1 MRHSHVKQL
10 AVVALVCVLSACQT
24 VPQNAGIGD
33 SGWLRDTAFFER
45 SLQQHAQRPK
55 WQFSGKV
62 GIRSPQVNESA
73 NLVWSYA
80 DQSNQVRMFGPLGA
94 GAIKLDFDRY
104 GVQLSDRQGLLH
116 RGNSAEQLLTEIV
129 GWPIPIDALN
139 YWLFGL
145 PSPAQAYEYQLNED
159 GQLSSLRQL
168 GWTIDYTA
176 HQAYPPEQDVFARK
190 LRAQKELSSG
200 QQLTVKIV
208 TKSWVW

>member
-1 MRHSHVKQL
+1 MLHRHFKTL
-10 AVVALVCVLSACQT
+10 AVIALACVLSACQT
-24 VPQNAGIGD
+24 VPRQERSEASD
-33 SGWLRDTAFFER
+33 WLRDTTFFEQ
-45 SLQQHAQRPK
+45 SLRQHAQRAK

-62 GIRSPQVNESA
+62 GIRSPQVKESA
-73 NLVWSYA
+73 NLVWNFA

-104 GVQLSDRQGLLH
+104 GVQLSDQHGLLH
-116 RGNSAEQLLTEIV
+116 RGHSAEALLTEIV

-145 PSPAQAYEYQLNED
+145 PSPEQAYEYQLNEA

-168 GWTIDYTA
+168 GWTIEYSA
-176 HQAYPPEQDVFARK
+176 HQAYPPELGVFARK
-190 LRAQKELSSG
+190 LLALKELSEE
-200 QQLTVKIV
+200 QQITVKIV